1 MITRIS
7 EIIHRWMGWCPNGHT
22 MSTRK
27 SGNAD
32 FSHGAN
38 NPQVKSP
45 GPSAADGSEM
55 PRGGKYEHT
64 QRGTLIICA
73 LSAVIIMILTATF
86 LVGIAWVAIIVLGLM
101 VFLLAIMSTL
111 TASVGDDSLTIRF
124 GPIGL
129 IRKSWQ
135 ISEIVSA
142 TTVTNQWIY
151 GWGIRWTPH
160 GRLYNISGSHAVE
173 ILFFSGKK
181 VRIGTDEPE
190 SLKTAIEK
198 ARGDHEKSRRSSG
211 YP

>member
-7 EIIHRWMGWCPNGHT
+7 EIINEWTGWCPNGHT
-22 MSTRK
+22 INTRK
-27 SGNAD
+27 SGDAD
-32 FSHGAN
+32 FRHGAN

-45 GPSAADGSEM
+45 GPSGTDGSDM
-55 PRGGKYEHT
+55 PWGGKYEHT
-64 QRGTLIICA
+64 QRGTLLIGAGSAAII
-73 LSAVIIMILTATF
+73 LILAATYLF
-86 LVGIAWVAIIVLGLM
+86 GIAWVAIIVLGMM

-111 TASVGDDSLTIRF
+111 TASVGDDTLTIRF
-124 GPIGL
+124 GPVGL

-160 GRLYNISGSHAVE
+160 GLLYNVSGSHAVE
-173 ILFFSGKK
+173 ILLYSGKK

-190 SLKTAIEK
+190 ALKTAIEK
-198 ARGDHEKSRRSSG
+198 ARIEIKNPSRGMG